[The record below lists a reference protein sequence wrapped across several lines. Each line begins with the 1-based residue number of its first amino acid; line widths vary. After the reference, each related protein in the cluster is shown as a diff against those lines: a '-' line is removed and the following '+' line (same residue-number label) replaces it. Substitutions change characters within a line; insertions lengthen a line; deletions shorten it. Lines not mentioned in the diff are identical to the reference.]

1 MIIGADIGGTK
12 TLLEAR
18 VGGTRVLQRR
28 YENDAHASFDD
39 VLDAFLRALRAT
51 CLGPIERACF
61 AVAGPIEA
69 RQATITNRP
78 DWQLDASA
86 LGARHG
92 LGSVLLIN
100 DFAAVVAGLDTLQP
114 RERVC
119 LQAGEP
125 VAGGLRLALGPGTG
139 LGVAAVVD
147 DRLLASEG
155 GHVAFAPLDADMLG
169 LWRHLGGERQRV
181 TNEMIVSGNGL
192 VACYRYCLSA
202 SGGVAPDLLAPAIVV
217 KRAFDEQDT
226 IATRALALFARCF
239 GAVAG
244 DLALT
249 FMARGGVYLAGG
261 VTARVLPALQTPG
274 FVSAFNAKAEHAG
287 LAAKMPVFAV
297 LAEDV
302 GLRGAVELAAR
313 AT

>member
-28 YENDAHASFDD
+28 YEGDEHASFDD
-39 VLDAFLRALRAT
+39 VLAAFLRELRAT

-61 AVAGPIEA
+61 AVAGPVEA
-69 RQATITNRP
+69 RQATVTNRP
-78 DWQLDASA
+78 GWQLNASA
-86 LGARHG
+86 LSARHG
-92 LGSVLLIN
+92 IASVSLVN
-100 DFAAVVAGLDTLQP
+100 DFAAVVAGLDALLP

-125 VAGGLRLALGPGTG
+125 QADGLRVALGPGTG

-147 DRLLASEG
+147 GRLLASEG
-155 GHVAFAPLDADMLG
+155 GHVAFAPLDAEMLG
-169 LWRHLGGERQRV
+169 LWQHLGGERQRV
-181 TNEMIVSGNGL
+181 TNEMIVSGNGI

-202 SGGVAPDLLAPAIVV
+202 SHGIAPDLLAPAIVV
-217 KRAFDEQDT
+217 KRALDEQDP
-226 IATRALALFARCF
+226 IAMRALALFARCF

-249 FMARGGVYLAGG
+249 FLARGGVYLAGG
-261 VTARVLPALQTPG
+261 ITARILPVLQAPG
-274 FVSAFNAKAEHAG
+274 FVTAFNAKAAHAG
-287 LAAKMPVFAV
+287 LVAKMPIHAV
-297 LAEDV
+297 LAADV
-302 GLRGAVELAAR
+302 GLRGALGLAAR
-313 AT
+313 AP